1 VKKRNWGGRPR
12 GKPKPGHRAP
22 LSIRVTP
29 RLKKLVDEA
38 AEESGRSQ
46 SQEVEYR
53 LERSFDRQELLLDVL
68 TNAFGQQ
75 TAELLVVLGRALRAT
90 EGLTRST
97 MIRGGGGAVGGGI
110 VNVVG
115 GGGGGG
121 AVGGAGGSVVGGG
134 GGAIISRTNAAA
146 FSGAPWAGD
155 WLNDPAAYELA
166 AKAVGSVLE
175 RFRPPGDKAPSAEL
189 AAALKAVEWENFP
202 EHLADYVVAGDKRWR
217 KRDER

>member
-12 GKPKPGHRAP
+12 GKPKPGHRVP

-29 RLKKLVDEA
+29 RLKELVDEA

-90 EGLTRST
+90 EGLTRS
-97 MIRGGGGAVGGGI
+97 MVIRG
-110 VNVVG
+110 
-115 GGGGGG
+115 
-121 AVGGAGGSVVGGG
+121 GGSVVGHGG
-134 GGAIISRTNAAA
+134 GRVDLGSGGSIVSVTNAAA

-155 WLNDPAAYELA
+155 WLHDPAAYELA

-189 AAALKAVEWENFP
+189 AAALKAVGWENFS
-202 EHLADYVVAGDKRWR
+202 EHLADYVVAEGKR
-217 KRDER
+217 KMEEAG